1 MNYCNYKQGAGPRLA
16 RSGNRIVLKQMV
28 SSLRTSMRGGSII
41 SEGRRNVEAMND
53 IGQHV
58 QDLEESAYTPVK
70 I

>member
-41 SEGRRNVEAMND
+41 SEGRRNVEAM
-53 IGQHV
+53 ILG
-58 QDLEESAYTPVK
+58 SMFK
-70 I
+70 IWKSLHIPL